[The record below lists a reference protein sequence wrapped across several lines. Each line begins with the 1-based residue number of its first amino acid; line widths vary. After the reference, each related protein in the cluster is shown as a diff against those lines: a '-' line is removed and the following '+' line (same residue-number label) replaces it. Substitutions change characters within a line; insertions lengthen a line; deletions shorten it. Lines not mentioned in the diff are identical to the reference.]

1 MVGEQGAIESK
12 EDVGVDLKDVMEKIS
27 MLEDLHNVLQL
38 DIINLKNELEGLKL
52 ISSTHPLPEE
62 LGKRISEVER
72 ITKDIE
78 IFKRWKQ
85 TVEEVKFL
93 RERLMSLSSPKV
105 ESEAE
110 MQKPVT
116 GKNEEIE
123 NLRKE
128 IENLKKEIRAKKKL
142 RVPIDIE
149 NLKAAIEENKNAVEN
164 LKIMIT
170 EKPKGFIPDIDYI
183 REMTK
188 ENKRLLDELRMK
200 IETSEHIPSD
210 VHKDIQ
216 NLHAEILKLEDEVK
230 RVKEEQEQV
239 LKVQGKGE
247 IDSLKRELYVKLEE
261 LNKKFGLK
269 EAEEI
274 KRVIETNKASIE
286 KLKNLVSSEEME
298 LENLKKEINENR
310 KFMSEIKNM
319 LLSKGGLKTK
329 IEIPPDPEMRKKILL
344 LEQKLEYLG
353 KKIEKM
359 SEIKP
364 IKLPELAGRK
374 GEKPTEDIETLKHQL
389 DQIVS
394 RLDNFVTR
402 DEVEKG
408 LLEKH
413 LKSDEK
419 LLTGEIYNELNEIK
433 KAILRNED
441 HINSVTSDVENIKR
455 ELGIIEKTEWGKKG
469 EAPSM
474 EDLIK
479 RIEALEKRMEEMH
492 EGPVLIE

>member
-1 MVGEQGAIESK
+1 MVGEEGTIEGK
-12 EDVGVDLKDVMEKIS
+12 EGVGIDLKDVMEKIS

-38 DIINLKNELEGLKL
+38 DIINLKNEIEGLKL

-72 ITKDIE
+72 IAKDVE
-78 IFKRWKQ
+78 LFKRWKQ
-85 TVEEVKFL
+85 TVDEVKFL
-93 RERLMSLSSPKV
+93 REKLMSLSSPKV
-105 ESEAE
+105 ESEV
-110 MQKPVT
+110 QQTVT
-116 GKNEEIE
+116 GKDEEIE

-128 IENLKKEIRAKKKL
+128 IENLKKEIRAKKKF
-142 RVPIDIE
+142 RMPIDIE
-149 NLKAAIEENKNAVEN
+149 NLKEAIEENKKAVEN

-183 REMTK
+183 RDMTK

-200 IETSEHIPSD
+200 IETSDYVPSN
-210 VHKDIQ
+210 VHKDIE
-216 NLHAEILKLEDEVK
+216 NLHAEILKLEEEVK
-230 RVKEEQEQV
+230 RVKEEQKEV
-239 LKVQGKGE
+239 LKAQGKGE
-247 IDSLKRELYVKLEE
+247 MDSLKRELYVKLEE

-274 KRVIETNKASIE
+274 KKAIEANKASIE
-286 KLKNLVSSEEME
+286 KLKNLVSSEEMA

-310 KFMSEIKNM
+310 KFMAEIKNM

-364 IKLPELAGRK
+364 VKLPELIGKK
-374 GEKPTEDIETLKHQL
+374 GAKPAEDTEMLKRQL

-402 DEVEKG
+402 DEIEKG

-441 HINSVTSDVENIKR
+441 HINLVTSDVENIKR

-469 EAPSM
+469 EALTM